1 VRAGFLLAEDE
12 ALKTRFS
19 NLTVSDDRNASRPVQ
34 VFFRYPEGEVEK
46 KYPFI
51 TIELLDIIHATDRQ
65 HSDQLI
71 YGFRSAAPDGW
82 DDSNPAYL
90 NYWPDTHSD
99 LAEDLPEEVGV
110 LRAEEFVPVNLLYQ
124 VATYTRSV
132 LHDRQLTAKI
142 MSKIT
147 PFRRSFLDIEADG
160 TRRNLFMLDYVN
172 ADLLDQEAGYRKRA
186 FRKVFTYQLS
196 AEIPST
202 ELPDVGIDQ
211 VSSVLLTYKDK
222 LNNRQL

>member
-1 VRAGFLLAEDE
+1 MRAGFLLAEDE
-12 ALKTRFS
+12 ALKSRFS

-71 YGFRSAAPDGW
+71 YGFQTAPTGW
-82 DDSNPAYL
+82 DSSNPAYL
-90 NYWPDTHSD
+90 DYWPDTHSD
-99 LAEDLPEEVGV
+99 LAEALPELPVV
-110 LRAEEFVPVNLLYQ
+110 RAEEFVPINLLYQ

-147 PFRRSFLDIEADG
+147 PFRRSYLDIPADG

-202 ELPDVGIDQ
+202 ELPEVGIDQ

-222 LNNRQL
+222 INNRQL